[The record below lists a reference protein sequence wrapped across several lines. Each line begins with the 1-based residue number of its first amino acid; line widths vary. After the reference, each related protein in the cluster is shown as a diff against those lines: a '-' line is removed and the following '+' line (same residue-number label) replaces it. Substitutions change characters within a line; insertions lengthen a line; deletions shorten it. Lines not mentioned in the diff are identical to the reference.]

1 MFPIVKKGVNFK
13 WILITAIVVLLSNL
27 IQYIIFDQ
35 TKVEKKSE
43 TQNIYDIFTT
53 YSDRVLSTY
62 RFLIE
67 LEDDDRTPKEAYLF
81 SEGFL
86 MGISSDYYTKLDVLL
101 EKMDGKEYNYEL
113 TNIVETNKNLQR
125 MVYVLNKYLFS
136 QQNNSEFPE
145 SWAEVKGSLMKIR
158 PLLASSST
166 EDLTLY
172 NITSYPRE
180 FITQPQYR
188 DTMITVNR
196 GISEVIDQM
205 MKLGDSE

>member
-1 MFPIVKKGVNFK
+1 
-13 WILITAIVVLLSNL
+13 
-27 IQYIIFDQ
+27 
-35 TKVEKKSE
+35 
-43 TQNIYDIFTT
+43 
-53 YSDRVLSTY
+53 
-62 RFLIE
+62 
-67 LEDDDRTPKEAYLF
+67 
-81 SEGFL
+81 